1 MTKHTIKNP
10 TARKARNR
18 GFTPVSYHHAS
29 GVHNGWIYKFGTKWN
44 HAFFHHLETCE
55 SASLICDTSKSYR

>member
-1 MTKHTIKNP
+1 MTKHTSKNP

-18 GFTPVSYHHAS
+18 GVTPVSYHHAS

-44 HAFFHHLETCE
+44 HAFFP
-55 SASLICDTSKSYR
+55 SLGNVRISKSDMRYVKEL

>member
-29 GVHNGWIYKFGTKWN
+29 GVHNGWIYKIGTKWS
-44 HAFFHHLETCE
+44 HAFFP
-55 SASLICDTSKSYR
+55 SLGNVRISKSDMRYVKEL